1 MHIRI
6 QNQKKLKFTLN
17 KILFILAV
25 CILFITEAKAQCL
38 SAMNPVGGAENLLS
52 LEKNSLRSIVFYKGG
67 ISNAYFSGSKKSDYN
82 QIDRA
87 NYNFLSLTLGY
98 GLSQKITFELETGYF
113 INKTQVYN
121 TTPEIS
127 LTGRGFS
134 NFNLLL
140 KYNLYADLS
149 KRIYFSGAAGL
160 KMPAS
165 RNYQSVDNVELPYQ
179 LQPSQGSYGLI
190 VKSSFVKE
198 NSLRGLRYFVTN
210 RVEIN
215 GENPYRY
222 KPGSSVF
229 TSLYVS
235 KHLMFPWLKGDW
247 TVILQLRNELRFKD
261 VFKGET
267 NQSTGSCLFFAVP
280 QVNYVINEKWNIS
293 AMADLPVYRYFN
305 GTQLASALNVSLV
318 LSRTFGLW
326 K

>member
-1 MHIRI
+1 
-6 QNQKKLKFTLN
+6 
-17 KILFILAV
+17 
-25 CILFITEAKAQCL
+25 
-38 SAMNPVGGAENLLS
+38 MNPVGGAENLLA
-52 LEKNSLRSIVFYKGG
+52 LQKNSLRTIVFYKGG
-67 ISNAYFSGSKKSDYN
+67 ISNHYFTGSDKSDYN

-98 GLSQKITFELETGYF
+98 GLSQKFTFELETGYYL
-113 INKTQVYN
+113 NKTQVYN

-127 LTGRGFS
+127 LTGRGLS
-134 NFNLLL
+134 NLNFLL
-140 KYNLYADLS
+140 KCNFYADLFQ
-149 KRIYFSGAAGL
+149 RIYFSGAAGV
-160 KMPAS
+160 KVPAS
-165 RNYQSVDNVELPYQ
+165 RNYQSVNNVELPYQ

-198 NSLRGLRYFVTN
+198 NSARGLRYFVTN
-210 RVEIN
+210 RVEVN
-215 GENPYRY
+215 GENPYQY

-261 VFKGET
+261 VFNGET
-267 NQSTGSCLFFAVP
+267 NHSTGSCLVFAVP
-280 QVNYVINEKWNIS
+280 QINYVLNEKWNIS

-305 GTQLASALNVSLV
+305 GVQLASALNISLV
-318 LSRTFGLW
+318 LSRTFRL